1 MNKFKLLPILLF
13 ALFSST
19 NALAQMYKW
28 VDEEGNISYSDQ
40 PPYKG
45 AETLQAP
52 PLSTVPAANTAK
64 KKTTASAEPKK
75 VITKYSYLKIVS
87 PENDATVRNNAGTLS
102 ISFAIKPALNTE
114 QGHYF
119 SLTMDG
125 KTVQDK
131 LASTSV
137 SLNDVDRGTH
147 KLLISVKN
155 KKGKT
160 LRKSKPVTV
169 YIHRQ
174 SRIRN

>member
-1 MNKFKLLPILLF
+1 MRKAISATQTSPPIK
-13 ALFSST
+13 ALKPYR
-19 NALAQMYKW
+19 LHPC
-28 VDEEGNISYSDQ
+28 Q
-40 PPYKG
+40 PC
-45 AETLQAP
+45 P
-52 PLSTVPAANTAK
+52 PLTQLRK
-64 KKTTASAEPKK
+64 KPTTSAEPKK

-87 PENDATVRNNAGTLS
+87 PENDATVRNNTGTLS

-119 SLTMDG
+119 SLMMDG

-137 SLNDVDRGTH
+137 SLNNVDRGTH
-147 KLLISVKN
+147 NLLIYVKN

-174 SRIRN
+174 SSIRN